1 MKKLYYIFS
10 MLIGLSLYSCND
22 FLSQTA
28 PDELTSDS
36 FWRNLDDAEAGIS
49 AAYSQLEF
57 SIDTWAFAEV
67 RWPVEAYREDL
78 VNLGSDAMNYLNWVE
93 LSNFTYTNG
102 NSQVSSYW
110 WNNYDGASF
119 SSQVI
124 EKVPTIPE
132 GKISEDKRTQIV
144 NEAHFLRGYYHLK
157 LILNWD
163 EIVVRDQYITSQAD
177 LSKALSSRTDAWD
190 FITGEFLK
198 ATNLPDSYDADNLGR
213 ATSGAAYAY
222 LGLAYLTRAYE
233 EPAAKQD
240 YLQKAVDAFQQVKGY
255 ELVTDFG
262 SLFNGNDQNS
272 KESIFELQ
280 FSKVTANGAWYQTQ
294 AHKWLAVSEL
304 GGWDEILPS
313 QFLIDEFM
321 KEGEI
326 SNEGGYDKRLYHT
339 VFCDMPY
346 FNDGTGRVYGKE
358 YKQRFPTGKQA
369 FHKLLP
375 ATETQL
381 YENYIA
387 NNIPLMRYANVLLM
401 QAEALNELGKTS
413 EAIPLINQVR
423 DKHGDMP
430 PMVGTS
436 QDDVR
441 KQIEHE
447 RIIEFPLENWRWY
460 DLRRWGK
467 LEAAMQAAQRPS
479 FKLDKNAFYPIPLT
493 ELNANELIN

>member
-10 MLIGLSLYSCND
+10 ILLGLTLYSCDD
-22 FLSQTA
+22 FLSKTS
-28 PDELTSDS
+28 PDELTSGS

-49 AAYSQLEF
+49 AAYSQLEY

-78 VNLGSDAMNYLNWVE
+78 VELGSDAMNYLNWVE
-93 LSNFTYTNG
+93 LSNFNYTNG

-110 WNNYDGASF
+110 WNNYEGASF

-124 EKVPTIPE
+124 DKVPTIPE
-132 GKISEDKRTQIV
+132 GKISQDLRAQII

-163 EIVVRDQYITSQAD
+163 QIIIRDTYITSQAD
-177 LSKALSSRTDAWD
+177 LSKALSTRVDAWD
-190 FITGEFLK
+190 FIINEFNK
-198 ATNLPDSYDADNLGR
+198 ATKLPNSYDADNLGR

-233 EPAAKQD
+233 EPTEKQVF
-240 YLQKAVDAFQQVKGY
+240 LQKALEAFQEVKGY
-255 ELVTDFG
+255 ELVRDFG

-272 KESIFELQ
+272 KESVFELQ

-313 QFLIDEFM
+313 QFLVDEFM

-326 SNEGGYDKRLYHT
+326 SNSGGYDKRLYHT
-339 VFCDMPY
+339 IFCDIPY
-346 FNDGTGRVYGKE
+346 FNDGSGKVYGAN
-358 YKQRFPTGKQA
+358 YNDWFSGGKIA

-375 ATETQL
+375 ATKEQL
-381 YENYIA
+381 FENYIA

-401 QAEALNELGKTS
+401 QAEALNELGQTPQ
-413 EAIPLINQVR
+413 AISLINQVR
-423 DKHGDMP
+423 DAHGDMP

-436 QDDVR
+436 QEDVR

-479 FKLDKNAFYPIPLT
+479 FKMDKNAFYPIPLT
-493 ELNANELIN
+493 ELNANELLK